1 MNWNLQAELGKPSIL
16 HPDQGKFPFLLTV
29 AQLRSLRLRLVI
41 CSCHWI
47 KMKNNQQSD
56 TSFFRCLMH
65 GNMIME
71 SISEFLDLFLMD
83 IAHSFHAEVLR
94 VNEDAV
100 TLNTTKNLLTRKLT
114 TRTSLK

>member
-1 MNWNLQAELGKPSIL
+1 MRNCFSNATLFGFVCFFFMNWNLQAELGKPSIL

-71 SISEFLDLFLMD
+71 SISEFLDLFFNG
-83 IAHSFHAEVLR
+83 HC
-94 VNEDAV
+94 
-100 TLNTTKNLLTRKLT
+100 T
-114 TRTSLK
+114 